1 MLTTRAVELPVETP
15 PRAEWV
21 KAVAGE
27 SPQTIQ
33 LAHLS
38 PPPILSPSTHPPS
51 TPPLPLGPCFAATTA
66 QQVTF
71 SGWRH
76 THTHLYTHAHS
87 HLRHTHTHTH
97 ICTHTNTGNSH
108 SQYTLTHMH
117 SYMYTLTHIHTS
129 PHHSVIPCRIFTDN
143 FSSETFPPNSVY
155 PGPGFWG

>member
-1 MLTTRAVELPVETP
+1 MPQLQKQNWTWRHQSQAKELSLLTTRAVELPVETP

-76 THTHLYTHAHS
+76 THTLIHSCTLTSEAHTYTHSHMHTHKHWKLTLAIYTHSHALIYVHTHAH
-87 HLRHTHTHTH
+87 THF
-97 ICTHTNTGNSH
+97 
-108 SQYTLTHMH
+108 
-117 SYMYTLTHIHTS
+117 S
-129 PHHSVIPCRIFTDN
+129 PPFGHPL
-143 FSSETFPPNSVY
+143 
-155 PGPGFWG
+155 